1 MFIVGHRGA
10 RALEPENTLRA
21 VRKGMGCA
29 DYVEVDARLTR
40 DGIAVVIHDPT
51 LDRTTD
57 GKGEVREYPLRTL
70 REFDAGL
77 GEHIP
82 TLEEVSREVK
92 GTCGL
97 FVEIKEEG
105 SEKEVC
111 RIISESGIS
120 DVYFVSFHPESLRQ
134 VAESLPGARRGL
146 IFSKQ
151 TDESLTRAVEIDA
164 DAILPKFTLLSGD
177 LVKKAH
183 EAQIQVIP
191 WTLNRES
198 EIEMAERLGVDGLAT
213 DDPCG
218 AKEFIGAKRGV

>member
-1 MFIVGHRGA
+1 M
-10 RALEPENTLRA
+10 E
-21 VRKGMGCA
+21 CA

-40 DGIAVVIHDPT
+40 DGIAVVIHDST

-57 GKGEVREYPLRTL
+57 GKGEVKEYPLSTL
-70 REFDAGL
+70 REFDAGR
-77 GEHIP
+77 GGRIP
-82 TLEEVSREVK
+82 TLEEVSLVVK

-111 RIISESGIS
+111 RIISGSGLS

-134 VAESLPGARRGL
+134 VAALLPGARRGL

-151 TDESLTRAVEIDA
+151 TDESLARAVEIDA
-164 DAILPKFTLLSGD
+164 DAILPKFTLLSGN
-177 LVKKAH
+177 LVEKAH

-198 EIEMAERLGVDGLAT
+198 EIERAERLGVDGFAT
-213 DDPCG
+213 DDPCR
-218 AKEFIGAKRGV
+218 AKEFFRAKQGV

>member
-21 VRKGMGCA
+21 IRRGMVCA
-29 DYVEVDARLTR
+29 DYVEVDARLSH

-51 LDRTTD
+51 LDRTTN
-57 GKGEVREYPLRTL
+57 GKGGVREYPLHIL
-70 REFDAGL
+70 REFDAGQ
-77 GEHIP
+77 GERIP

-105 SEKEVC
+105 SEEEIC
-111 RIISESGIS
+111 RIISESALS
-120 DVYFVSFHPESLRQ
+120 DVYFVSFHPESLGR
-134 VAESLPGARRGL
+134 VAGLLPGARRGL

-151 TDESLTRAVEIDA
+151 TDESLARAVEIDA
-164 DAILPKFTLLSGD
+164 HAILPKFTLLSED
-177 LVKKAH
+177 LIKKAH
-183 EAQIQVIP
+183 EEQIQVIP

-198 EIEMAERLGVDGLAT
+198 DIERAERLGVDGFAT

-218 AKEFIGAKRGV
+218 AKEFFRAKGGV

>member
-21 VRKGMGCA
+21 VRRGKICA
-29 DYVEVDARLTR
+29 DYVEVDARLSR

-57 GKGEVREYPLRTL
+57 GKGEVKEYPLHIL
-70 REFDAGL
+70 REFDAGQ
-77 GEHIP
+77 GERIP

-92 GTCGL
+92 GACGL

-105 SEKEVC
+105 SEEEVC
-111 RIISESGIS
+111 RIISESGLS
-120 DVYFVSFHPESLRQ
+120 DVYFVSFHPESLGR
-134 VAESLPGARRGL
+134 VAGLLPGARRGL

-151 TDESLTRAVEIDA
+151 TDESFARAVEIGA
-164 DAILPKFTLLSGD
+164 HAILPKFTLLSGE

-183 EAQIQVIP
+183 EEQIQVIP

-198 EIEMAERLGVDGLAT
+198 EIERAERLGVDGFAT

-218 AKEFIGAKRGV
+218 AKELFRAKRGV